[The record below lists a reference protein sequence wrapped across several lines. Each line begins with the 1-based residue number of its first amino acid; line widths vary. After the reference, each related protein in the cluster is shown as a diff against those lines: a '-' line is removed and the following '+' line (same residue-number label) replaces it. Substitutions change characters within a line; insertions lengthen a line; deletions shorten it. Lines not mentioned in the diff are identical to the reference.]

1 MNRYHRFAVLAAIG
15 LVAGCANPDAV
26 LFVTDTTIGMSA
38 DNTPP
43 SVSIA
48 YDRTEGYIAPR
59 YQNGGVPPVVG
70 SIETGGAIFAPTI
83 KQVYATGAAAVKAVG
98 APNAPDGPKD
108 LSGDPS
114 QKRLV
119 FFGTATTLGIK
130 VGFASTG
137 TPDSMNIGFR
147 RKEFSLIPLGSQT
160 ANGQTADVYPSVLA
174 TIDTT
179 VAAASLTGTGL
190 TSKQFFA
197 TGQAAEVLA
206 ANQTVVNTFGRI
218 SQDSVKATLTPAQQ
232 QAAVAAG
239 TADSTSQDDK
249 VTKVMA
255 AVAPG
260 GTLDKTKLASL
271 VDAANAKV
279 PGSVPANLK
288 DETTPA
294 GVKSRIQDGQ
304 AIATALA
311 NALGAQPAAK

>member
-1 MNRYHRFAVLAAIG
+1 MMRHHCFAVLAATG

-70 SIETGGAIFAPTI
+70 SIETGGTIFAPTI

-108 LSGDPS
+108 LSGDPA

-130 VGFASTG
+130 VGFAPSG
-137 TPDSMNIGFR
+137 APDSMNIGFR
-147 RKEFSLIPLGSQT
+147 RKEFSLIPLGAQT

-179 VAAASLTGTGL
+179 ATAASLSGTGL

-206 ANQTVVNTFGRI
+206 TNPAVVGTFGQI
-218 SQDSVKATLTPAQQ
+218 SQDSVAATLTPAQQ
-232 QAAVAAG
+232 QAALAGG
-239 TADSTSQDDK
+239 TAARTSQDDK
-249 VTKVMA
+249 VTTVMA

-271 VDAANAKV
+271 IDAANAKV
-279 PGSVPANLK
+279 PGAVPADLK
-288 DETTPA
+288 TETTA
-294 GVKSRIQDGQ
+294 ASVKNRIQNNQ
-304 AIATALA
+304 PIATALA
-311 NALGAQPAAK
+311 NALGAPPAAK